1 MLNIVCTF
9 ATLTMTHPTKHN
21 DNLVSYGASAG
32 IIGVAA
38 LIGLPVGAAC
48 AYLAFKIY
56 QGRKK

>member
-1 MLNIVCTF
+1 MLNIVCTL
-9 ATLTMTHPTKHN
+9 ATSTMTHPTKRN
-21 DNLVSYGASAG
+21 DDLVSYGASAG
-32 IIGVAA
+32 IVGMAA

>member
-1 MLNIVCTF
+1 
-9 ATLTMTHPTKHN
+9 MTHPIKRN
-21 DNLVSYGASAG
+21 DDLVSYGASAG

-56 QGRKK
+56 QDRKK